1 MTPKGGVMMNRRHFI
16 KALMAAGV
24 SVLSPV
30 GLAAAGGMADY
41 GNLLILVELKGGN
54 DGLNT
59 VVPYADPSYMSLRPR
74 IAIPRDDV
82 LQLTET
88 AGFHPS
94 LKPLLP
100 LWQSREL
107 ALVQGIGYPAANLS
121 HFRSI
126 EIWDTASKSDEYLS
140 DGWLARHFSAVP
152 PAPTLA
158 ADAVIIGSQDR
169 GPLSGGRRVV
179 TLSNPD
185 QFARQAE
192 RQPRR
197 QIGHPGQGMA
207 GSAQKSALAHIHGV
221 EDDIR
226 QAASQLIVRR
236 GQTLQT
242 VFPDGAFGN
251 TVRIAAQVLAS
262 GGEGLAVPALRLTH
276 GGYDTHQN
284 QPGQHANLLRQLAE
298 GLVALRAA
306 LVELGLWQRTV
317 VMTYAEFGRRPKE
330 NQSNGTDHG
339 TANVHFALGGRV
351 RGGFYGAAPEL
362 GRLDGNGNIAHAV
375 DFRSYYATAL
385 ERLWQIDSRD
395 ALRGRFPAMDFL
407 A

>member
-1 MTPKGGVMMNRRHFI
+1 MMNRRHFI

-30 GLAAAGGMADY
+30 GLAASGGMADY

>member
-30 GLAAAGGMADY
+30 GLAASGGMADY